1 MHLLLAEVHGDVD
14 AIFLRQVLRQLGHD
28 EVGTLAAGELLE
40 GVEQIERILPGQV
53 RDVRTLAVARF
64 PVAVGAEHRP
74 FLACGIGVLAV
85 FGVGHDL
92 GEALGQPV
100 IGKGEGS
107 ETAEQGNGKDA
118 HGSSLASFHRR
129 DYRNDHRVGYWLR
142 STKARAADRREPRM

>member
-1 MHLLLAEVHGDVD
+1 M
-14 AIFLRQVLRQLGHD
+14 
-28 EVGTLAAGELLE
+28 
-40 GVEQIERILPGQV
+40 
-53 RDVRTLAVARF
+53 
-64 PVAVGAEHRP
+64 
-74 FLACGIGVLAV
+74 GVLAI

-129 DYRNDHRVGYWLR
+129 DYRNGHRVGYWRR
-142 STKARAADRREPRM
+142 STKARAADRREPRVRCPSPRRQPHPDTTRPAPAVTTTPIT